1 MEEKINTP
9 EKPLLNQLLKKNMR
23 GNRFIIVTAIFVIV
37 LLGAISLFLM
47 QKSPQKSFQAV
58 PNAVSTQV
66 PGSPNAGMTDDI
78 PAVTVITQ
86 NLEVPWAI
94 AFLPDK
100 RMLVTERP
108 GRVRIV
114 DINGAIQQTS
124 ALTVNVDV
132 ESDGEGGL
140 LGITLHPNFS
150 QNHYVYL
157 YYTYQSQEGRTLN
170 RVVRMKFENDKL
182 SSEEIIVDKIPGALY
197 HNGGRI
203 KFGPDGYLYI
213 TTGDAGNSSQA
224 QDKNS
229 LAGKI
234 LRVTDKGEKAPGNP
248 FDNLVYSYGHRNPQ
262 GLAWNSSGQLWET
275 EHGRSNPTG
284 YDEVNFIQS
293 GKNYGWEI
301 IQGNQTQDGMET
313 PKRNSGALSTWA
325 PSGAVFVNNSLFF
338 SGLKGETLYEA
349 VIKDNQIAEFK
360 EHFKG
365 QYGRLRE
372 VVAGPDGMLYI
383 TTSNKDGRGNP
394 ESTDDRI
401 IRVNP
406 QKL

>member
-1 MEEKINTP
+1 MK
-9 EKPLLNQLLKKNMR
+9 R
-23 GNRFIIVTAIFVIV
+23 AVFIILMVCIVIGGIWYV
-37 LLGAISLFLM
+37 SKYNTKNSTFN
-47 QKSPQKSFQAV
+47 KSKS
-58 PNAVSTQV
+58 STQQTSKGATT
-66 PGSPNAGMTDDI
+66 PSDI
-78 PAVTVITQ
+78 AVTTVIIES
-86 NLEVPWAI
+86 LEVPWAI
-94 AFLPDK
+94 AFLPDN

-114 DINGAIQQTS
+114 DINGISKQ
-124 ALTVNVDV
+124 ALIATINVDV

-140 LGITLHPNFS
+140 LGIALHPNFS

-157 YYTYQSQEGRTLN
+157 YYTYKSQGNQTLN

-182 SSEEIIVDKIPGALY
+182 INEEIIVDKIPGAIY

-213 TTGDAGNSSQA
+213 TTGDARNSSQA
-224 QDKNS
+224 QDINL

-234 LRVTDKGEKAPGNP
+234 LRVTSDGKKASGNP
-248 FDNLVYSYGHRNPQ
+248 FNNFVYSYGHRNPQ
-262 GLAWNSSGQLWET
+262 GIAWNSSRQLWET

-284 YDEVNFIQS
+284 FDEVNFIQS

-301 IQGNQTQDGMET
+301 IQGSETKAGLET
-313 PKRNSGALSTWA
+313 PKQNSGATTTWA
-325 PSGAVFVNNSLFF
+325 PSGAAFVGNSLFF
-338 SGLKGETLYEA
+338 AGLKGETLYEA
-349 VIKDNQIAEFK
+349 IIQNSQVVELK
-360 EHFKG
+360 EHLVG
-365 QYGRLRE
+365 EYGRLRE
-372 VVAGPDGMLYI
+372 VIVGSDGMLYI

-394 ESTDDRI
+394 GSSDDKI